1 MSLLHDDGED
11 FEALD
16 AALSFVDAYIASPA
30 AVVQDG
36 VSSSDDAMLGD
47 DLDELLR
54 TTLSPS
60 TSSSS
65 GGEFTHEIDTTSR
78 RQLMLPSPLAPLAAN
93 MTAPDVA
100 KVKENG
106 RFQGGCR
113 KSHCQAATNAAVA
126 TKRVKVNP
134 NRARNE
140 RKNELAY
147 LRNKVTQM
155 ETELGELHTRHH
167 MGGTALTVG
176 IDYFVSPSG
185 PKESGL
191 ALTVANSAPDI
202 PPFWR
207 DMATRQKLRRDKA
220 ERENARLKLVLEG
233 QVKLARNFRVKQ
245 VLRRYVE
252 ADRQVVV
259 WVTSVHSLD
268 EGKSRPFAG
277 LGFAEKGY
285 VVIKRPKSPAL
296 VKSGFTVLQMCSLVV
311 PQKAESC
318 AQDATT
324 VGAFTEFALNV
335 IVANATVSQERIE
348 NVLLDQALKEPPPP

>member
-113 KSHCQAATNAAVA
+113 KSHCQVATNAAVA

-167 MGGTALTVG
+167 MGGTALT
-176 IDYFVSPSG
+176 
-185 PKESGL
+185 
-191 ALTVANSAPDI
+191 
-202 PPFWR
+202 
-207 DMATRQKLRRDKA
+207 
-220 ERENARLKLVLEG
+220 
-233 QVKLARNFRVKQ
+233 

-318 AQDATT
+318 AQDATA